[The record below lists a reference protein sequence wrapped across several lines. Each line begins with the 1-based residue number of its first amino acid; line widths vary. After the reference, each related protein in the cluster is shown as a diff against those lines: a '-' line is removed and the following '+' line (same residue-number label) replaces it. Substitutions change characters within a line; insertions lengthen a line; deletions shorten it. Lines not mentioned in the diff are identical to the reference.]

1 MYAFKTYRKIDIVI
15 NGVYAYSTNAYRTC
29 KEAIAAL
36 REKRSVT
43 VASIPDYTV
52 TVKPED
58 KITAHFARR

>member
-1 MYAFKTYRKIDIVI
+1 MYGFRVYRKIDVAI

-36 REKRSVT
+36 REKQSVT

>member
-1 MYAFKTYRKIDIVI
+1 MYSFKIYRKIDVAI
-15 NGVYAYSTNAYRTC
+15 NGVYVYSTSAHKTC

>member
-1 MYAFKTYRKIDIVI
+1 MYAFKTYRKIDVAI
-15 NGVYAYSTNAYRTC
+15 NGVYAYSISAYRTC

-36 REKRSVT
+36 REKQTVI

>member
-1 MYAFKTYRKIDIVI
+1 MNAFRVYRKIDVAI

-43 VASIPDYTV
+43 VASIPNYTV

>member
-1 MYAFKTYRKIDIVI
+1 MYGFKVYRKIDVAI
-15 NGVYAYSTNAYRTC
+15 NDVYVYSTNAYRTC

-36 REKRSVT
+36 REKQSVT